1 MHFLRDPFT
10 DSASVRNNRKRSKQ
24 RKLDLYW
31 DGYLD
36 NVPRYPYDLPHS
48 ESPHACRVDLLG
60 INLYGAGPPLR
71 LFVKVGTDAA
81 DAEVLSLSRRLG
93 H

>member
-1 MHFLRDPFT
+1 VKKCIFCAILLLTLPAFAT
-10 DSASVRNNRKRSKQ
+10 IANVQSNASWTCTGTGTSIMC
-24 RKLDLYW
+24 
-31 DGYLD
+31 
-36 NVPRYPYDLPHS
+36 P
-48 ESPHACRVDLLG
+48 
-60 INLYGAGPPLR
+60 GAGPPLR

>member
-36 NVPRYPYDLPHS
+36 NVPRGWPTFT
-48 ESPHACRVDLLG
+48 
-60 INLYGAGPPLR
+60 
-71 LFVKVGTDAA
+71 FVCKGGD
-81 DAEVLSLSRRLG
+81 
-93 H
+93 